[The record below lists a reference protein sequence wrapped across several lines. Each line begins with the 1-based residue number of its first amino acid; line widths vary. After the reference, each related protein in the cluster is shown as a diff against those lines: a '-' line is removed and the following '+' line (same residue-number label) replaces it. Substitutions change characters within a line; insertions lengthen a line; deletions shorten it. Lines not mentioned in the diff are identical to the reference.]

1 MGLESKSTKD
11 DLLDLYSIVSQ
22 YKKTKEDRTLK
33 NQNTSVEDIARSNPS
48 VHSKVVVLK

>member
-1 MGLESKSTKD
+1 MCLEKKSTKD
-11 DLLDLYSIVSQ
+11 DLLELYSFVSL
-22 YKKTKEDRTLK
+22 YKKGKEERSLK